1 MSTSSDHEQLVALV
15 KQRTEE
21 IQRINQQL
29 QREINEHR
37 LVEQALRINEEK
49 FRDIFNSIQY
59 LLSHDP
65 RRDIHARE
73 PVDLSEIGIFR
84 RRATRQSG

>member
-1 MSTSSDHEQLVALV
+1 MRRATDLQSLLRLSEGVTMSTSSDHEQLVALV

-21 IQRINQQL
+21 LQRINQQL

-49 FRDIFNSIQY
+49 FRDIFNSIQ
-59 LLSHDP
+59 
-65 RRDIHARE
+65 DIF
-73 PVDLSEIGIFR
+73 FR
-84 RRATRQSG
+84 MTLNGTFTL